1 MTDSKI
7 NQKRG
12 RPARPEEEIRQEIY
26 EATMSLLLEQGYSA
40 TTIDAIAKQASIAKK
55 TIYRFIKD
63 KEDLVEQIVL
73 SWTDNF
79 VAIFHDKATDFDEFT
94 LLLSQHLNSMTQTVL
109 NDKAVGLY
117 KLLQENFPSR
127 EILME
132 KYQRS
137 GILRGR
143 SLLTQWL
150 QQQEKNAIIR
160 PYDYAVL
167 SDLLLAMVI
176 AEPLRQIALGIIPP
190 TPKSD
195 FSPRIQQAIQ
205 LIIPILKP

>member
-12 RPARPEEEIRQEIY
+12 RPARPQEEIRQEIY
-26 EATMSLLLEQGYSA
+26 EATISLLLEQGYNA

-55 TIYRFIKD
+55 TIYRFTKD

-73 SWTDNF
+73 SWTDSF
-79 VAIFHDKATDFDEFT
+79 VAIFHDKATNFDEFI
-94 LLLSQHLNSMTQTVL
+94 LLLSQHLNSIVQTVL
-109 NDKAVGLY
+109 NHKAVGLY
-117 KLLQENFPSR
+117 KLLQEDFPSR
-127 EILME
+127 EVLME

-150 QQQEKNAIIR
+150 QQQEKNGIIR
-160 PYDYAVL
+160 SYDYATL

-176 AEPLRQIALGIIPP
+176 AEPLRQIALGIVPP
-190 TPKSD
+190 TPKSNFD
-195 FSPRIQQAIQ
+195 LRIQQAIQ
-205 LIIPILKP
+205 LITPVLKP

>member
-12 RPARPEEEIRQEIY
+12 RPARPEEDIRHDIY
-26 EATMSLLLEQGYSA
+26 DATINLLLQQGYSA
-40 TTIDAIAKQASIAKK
+40 TTIDGIAKQAGIAKK
-55 TIYRFIKD
+55 TIYRFAKD
-63 KEDLVEQIVL
+63 KDDLVEQIVL

-79 VAIFHDKATDFDEFT
+79 LILFDDKAIDFDEFV
-94 LLLSQHLNSMTQTVL
+94 LLLSQHLNSMVQTVL

-117 KLLQENFPSR
+117 KLLQEDFPSR
-127 EILME
+127 EVLME

-150 QQQEKNAIIR
+150 QQQAKKGIIKT
-160 PYDYAVL
+160 YDYAVL

-176 AEPLRQIALGIIPP
+176 AEPLRQIALGVVPP
-190 TPKSD
+190 APTSN
-195 FSPRIQQAIQ
+195 FERRIQQAIQ
-205 LIIPILKP
+205 LIMPILKP

>member
-26 EATMSLLLEQGYSA
+26 EATMSLLLERGYST

-55 TIYRFIKD
+55 TIYRFTKD

-79 VAIFHDKATDFDEFT
+79 VAIFHDNAIDFKEFT
-94 LLLSQHLNSMTQTVL
+94 LLLSQHLNSMVQTVL

-117 KLLQENFPSR
+117 KLLQENFPGR
-127 EILME
+127 EVLME

-143 SLLTQWL
+143 SLLTRWL
-150 QQQEKNAIIR
+150 QQQEKNGIIR
-160 PYDYAVL
+160 SYDYATL

-176 AEPLRQIALGIIPP
+176 AEPLRQIALGIVPP
-190 TPKSD
+190 TPKSNFD
-195 FSPRIQQAIQ
+195 LRIQQAIQ
-205 LIIPILKP
+205 LITPILKP

>member
-12 RPARPEEEIRQEIY
+12 RPARPEQEIRQEIFQ
-26 EATMSLLLEQGYSA
+26 ATLSLLFQQGYSA
-40 TTIDAIAKQASIAKK
+40 TTVDDIAKQAGMAKK
-55 TIYRFIKD
+55 TLYRFITD

-73 SWTDNF
+73 SWTDHF
-79 VAIFHDKATDFDEFT
+79 IEVFHDDANDFDQFT
-94 LLLSQHLNSMTQTVL
+94 VLLSHHLDCMTQTVL
-109 NDKAVGLY
+109 NRDAVGLF
-117 KLLQENFPSR
+117 KLLQQTFPSR
-127 EILME
+127 EILLE

-143 SLLTQWL
+143 ELLTQWL
-150 QQQEKNAIIR
+150 ERQEKKGIIAH
-160 PYDYAVL
+160 YHYASL

-190 TPKSD
+190 APQSD
-195 FSPRIQQAIQ
+195 FTPRIQQAVA
-205 LIIPILKP
+205 LVLPVLRP

>member
-12 RPARPEEEIRQEIY
+12 RPARPEEKIRQEIY
-26 EATMSLLLEQGYSA
+26 EATMSLLLQQGYSA
-40 TTIDAIAKQASIAKK
+40 TTVDAIAKQAGIAKK

-79 VAIFHDKATDFDEFT
+79 VTIFHDQATDFDEFI
-94 LLLSQHLNSMTQTVL
+94 LLLSQHLHSMTQTVL
-109 NDKAVGLY
+109 NDDAVGLY
-117 KLLQENFPSR
+117 KLLQETFPSR
-127 EILME
+127 EVLME

-150 QQQEKNAIIR
+150 QQQEKNGIIKS
-160 PYDYAVL
+160 YDYAVL

-195 FSPRIQQAIQ
+195 FGPRIQQSID
-205 LIIPILKP
+205 LISPILKP